1 MLIVNALA
9 FAIKET
15 EKKNGLL
22 FAKLLNLH
30 EFCLPL
36 PGVP

>member
-1 MLIVNALA
+1 MLIVNTLA

-15 EKKNGLL
+15 NRKNGLL

-36 PGVP
+36 PRVP